1 MGGVLETSV
10 QIYHSMWRYTTEY
23 STVISKIAKFSVL
36 SIADRWIVTHQVQ
49 KQQELLQDV
58 LNVQ

>member
-1 MGGVLETSV
+1 MSV
-10 QIYHSMWRYTTEY
+10 YIYHSTWRYTTEY
-23 STVISKIAKFSVL
+23 RMVISKIAKFSVL